1 MLTMGVSRFEEVE
14 EAVNMTV
21 DYAIEKD
28 VDAYLF
34 LGDLTDPESQG
45 LASKAQA
52 LLIRSALKLQRH
64 EIKFIAIPGN
74 HDVHE
79 DGTGATTLTPL
90 TALDDED
97 SYIYIAEKPRLI
109 YVEEKL
115 AVLCLPFMPVSHG
128 VDLDMTVRELWP
140 RDGTRVI
147 VISHLSV
154 PGVIPGS
161 ETTDMPRGREIGYP
175 FDATKE
181 AVLRLQGHYHRRQDF
196 DPQDGGPPLIIPGSL
211 ARLAF
216 GEEDNTP
223 SFLHVEV

>member
-1 MLTMGVSRFEEVE
+1 MGVPRFEEVE
-14 EAVNMTV
+14 EAVDATV
-21 DYAIEKD
+21 AAAVEKNAD
-28 VDAYLF
+28 LYLF
-34 LGDLTDPESQG
+34 LGDLADPESGG
-45 LASKAQA
+45 LTSKAQA
-52 LLIRSALKLQRH
+52 LLIRVALELQRH

-79 DGTGATTLTPL
+79 DGSGATTLTPL

-97 SYIYIAEKPRLI
+97 SLIYIAEKPRLI
-109 YVEEKL
+109 YVDEKL

-140 RDGTRVI
+140 HDGTRVI

-161 ETTDMPRGREIGYP
+161 ETTEMPRGREIGYP

-181 AVLRLQGHYHRRQDF
+181 AILRLQGHYHRRQDF

-211 ARLAF
+211 ARLYF
-216 GEEDNTP
+216 GEEEHVP
-223 SFLHVEV
+223 SFLYVEV